1 MTISLSLSILQCID
15 RNDVPMTLQLPNHP
29 PATNQQ
35 PTAYI
40 VTATQTGR
48 AVTAMSEYD
57 CIVC

>member
-1 MTISLSLSILQCID
+1 MTISLSLSSSAD
-15 RNDVPMTLQLPNHP
+15 RNGVQMTLQLPNHP

-48 AVTAMSEYD
+48 AVTAMSE
-57 CIVC
+57 

>member
-1 MTISLSLSILQCID
+1 MTISLSLSSSAD